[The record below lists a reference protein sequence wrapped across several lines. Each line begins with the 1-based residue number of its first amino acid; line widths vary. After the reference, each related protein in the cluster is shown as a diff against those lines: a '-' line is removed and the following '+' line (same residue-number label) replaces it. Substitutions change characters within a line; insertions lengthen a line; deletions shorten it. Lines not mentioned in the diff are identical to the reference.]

1 MGRLDDKVAVITG
14 GAQGIGKAAAAMF
27 AKEGANVLIVDL
39 SEELLQQA
47 VADIGSNAV
56 SYCVGNVTQPNDN
69 QHMIEVASE
78 RYGASIFCSRTPV
91 SKVMSHPSL
100 TMTLTASIRLWV

>member
-1 MGRLDDKVAVITG
+1 MGRLDDKVTVITG

-78 RYGASIFCSRTPV
+78 RYGGCLLYTS
-91 SKVMSHPSL
+91 PSP
-100 TMTLTASIRLWV
+100 RD

>member
-39 SEELLQQA
+39 SEERLQQA
-47 VADIGSNAV
+47 VLIL
-56 SYCVGNVTQPNDN
+56 
-69 QHMIEVASE
+69 VAM
-78 RYGASIFCSRTPV
+78 R
-91 SKVMSHPSL
+91 
-100 TMTLTASIRLWV
+100 